1 MNIRNAIAGGLGV
14 LIGVAYVFCP
24 LPAGSAPQSPDY
36 RKEHYHLYVAR
47 LLDSDL
53 VIMDSVTKEEIGRI
67 EFGPGA
73 NPVDIVPSPDLSRLY
88 VSLRGHNEVA
98 VIDTK
103 NRKLETRI
111 KVGKH
116 PHFIKVLP
124 DGKRLIVANNSDTH
138 ASIIDM
144 GANAVVA
151 KPEVTVGSAGVAVT
165 PDGKF
170 AYIMSVYTGNIT
182 VIDLEKAKRVETIN
196 VPGEFPYFLSV
207 AVPPGSPLIYI
218 CTTSRNS
225 ISVWDTRTNKVV
237 GEFPTAR
244 YPSYITLAP
253 GGDTRT
259 NKVVGE
265 FPTARYPSYITLA
278 PGGARAFVTHTF
290 SNYSESVTVVDL
302 HKRAVIKE
310 IKVGQMPMVPVVSPD
325 GKFLFT
331 ANYGVRDEDGTISVV
346 DMDTLA
352 EVERIRFW
360 RVPQAIAVVPAR

>member
-253 GGDTRT
+253 GG
-259 NKVVGE
+259 
-265 FPTARYPSYITLA
+265 
-278 PGGARAFVTHTF
+278 ARAFVTHTF

>member
-1 MNIRNAIAGGLGV
+1 M
-14 LIGVAYVFCP
+14 IGVAYVFCP

-253 GGDTRT
+253 GG
-259 NKVVGE
+259 
-265 FPTARYPSYITLA
+265 
-278 PGGARAFVTHTF
+278 ARAFVTHTF

>member
-1 MNIRNAIAGGLGV
+1 

-253 GGDTRT
+253 GG
-259 NKVVGE
+259 
-265 FPTARYPSYITLA
+265 
-278 PGGARAFVTHTF
+278 ARAFVTHTF

>member
-1 MNIRNAIAGGLGV
+1 MRGIIPGGDGALTG
-14 LIGVAYVFCP
+14 LVFTFC
-24 LPAGSAPQSPDY
+24 LLLAGSSVGSDNGFVPQPPDY
-36 RKEHYHLYVAR
+36 RKGHYHLYVAR

-67 EFGPGA
+67 EFGAGA
-73 NPVDIVPSPDLSRLY
+73 NPAHIARSGDYKYLY
-88 VSLRGHNEVA
+88 VSLRGSNEVA
-98 VIDTK
+98 VVDTEK
-103 NRKLETRI
+103 KELKARI

-124 DGKRLIVANNSDTH
+124 GGKRLIAVGTEDTR
-138 ASIIDM
+138 ADIIDLDS
-144 GANAVVA
+144 NAIVGR
-151 KPEVTVGSAGVAVT
+151 PEISDSSADVAVT
-165 PDGKF
+165 ADGRF
-170 AYIMSVYTGNIT
+170 AYIATVRTGEISV
-182 VIDLEKAKRVETIN
+182 VDLEKMERVAVIAI
-196 VPGEFPYFLSV
+196 PGEYPNFMSI
-207 AVPPGSPLIYI
+207 AMAAGSNLAYVCNVRRDKILII
-218 CTTSRNS
+218 
-225 ISVWDTRTNKVV
+225 
-237 GEFPTAR
+237 
-244 YPSYITLAP
+244 
-253 GGDTRT
+253 DTRT